1 MVSWQ
6 DQRAGELCAA
16 LACRSGA
23 ELVPAVTGLGLD
35 STFSAPKLAWLF
47 DRDPRLRRRAEAGE
61 LLFGDVACWLSWK
74 LSAGAGHVSEPSN
87 ACRTLLVNLDTLD
100 WDDRLLDLF
109 GVPRVLL
116 PEIRASDD
124 SGLRTDHGDGI

>member
-1 MVSWQ
+1 MT
-6 DQRAGELCAA
+6 RGCAG
-16 LACRSGA
+16 G
-23 ELVPAVTGLGLD
+23 
-35 STFSAPKLAWLF
+35 
-47 DRDPRLRRRAEAGE
+47 PRPGE

-74 LSAGAGHVSEPSN
+74 LCAGAGHVSEPSN

-124 SGLRTDHGDGI
+124 SGLRTDHGVTGFDAPIAAMLGDQPAALYGQGCTTLGATALTLGTGAFVWQNAGPEPA